1 VDGGP
6 HPNRAHA
13 RWGRQLHRL
22 DPDPATAPHVRWI
35 FARRLA
41 GESTAGIARE
51 LNERGVR
58 PPSGHDPERN
68 RHRSGQAWTL
78 RTVAEILANPR
89 YTGRQ
94 VWNRQRTDHNE
105 TRPGDKRS
113 SRGAIRRWNAKD
125 EWVVSTRIVHPPLVS
140 ESDFVRV
147 QSISAVASPADGQ
160 PRRYL
165 LTGLVV
171 CNLCGRRADAHW
183 LHGRPGYRCRHGRT
197 SANPSVEGRPKPLY
211 LREDEL
217 LTAVARQLG
226 KPITAV
232 TAFLGRNALL
242 ISCDRGKI
250 ALIGGRKQRPPP
262 DLL

>member
-1 VDGGP
+1 M
-6 HPNRAHA
+6 
-13 RWGRQLHRL
+13 
-22 DPDPATAPHVRWI
+22 DPDPVTAPHVRWI
-35 FARRLA
+35 FARRVT
-41 GESTAGIARE
+41 GESTVGIARD

-58 PPSGHDPERN
+58 PPSGHDPGRN
-68 RHRSGQAWTL
+68 RHRSGRAWTL

-113 SRGAIRRWNAKD
+113 SRGAIRRVG
-125 EWVVSTRIVHPPLVS
+125 ERGGL
-140 ESDFVRV
+140 VRV

-171 CNLCGRRADAHW
+171 CNVCGRRADAHW
-183 LHGRPGYRCRHGRT
+183 LHGRAGYRCRHGRT
-197 SANPSVEGRPKPLY
+197 SANPSAEGRPKPLY

-217 LTAVARQLG
+217 LAAVAGQLG
-226 KPITAV
+226 KRFSAV
-232 TAFLGRNALL
+232 TAYLRRNGLL
-242 ISCDRGKI
+242 ISCDRSRI
-250 ALIGGRKQRPPP
+250 ALIGGRKQRPPTRSALTESDP
-262 DLL
+262 GEG